1 MSIVLKITTGP
12 VDELDAWDACIIQW
26 RNIVEYVKSHH
37 PDWQRRNMYD
47 SYKIIDMELK
57 KYNGQLNRLDHNI
70 DEIIFKTAEDLTFFL
85 LRWS

>member
-1 MSIVLKITTGP
+1 MSIVLKIATGS
-12 VDELDAWDACIIQW
+12 VDELTWDSCIVQW

-37 PDWQRRNMYD
+37 PDWQGRNMYD
-47 SYKIIDMELK
+47 VYKTIDMELK
-57 KYNGQLNRLDHNI
+57 KYNGRLNRLDHNI

>member
-1 MSIVLKITTGP
+1 MSIVLKIATGP
-12 VDELDAWDACIIQW
+12 VYELTWDSCIVQW
-26 RNIVEYVKSHH
+26 RNMVEYVKSHH
-37 PDWQRRNMYD
+37 PDWQERNMYD
-47 SYKIIDMELK
+47 TYKTIDMELK